1 MPDQPKFS
9 ANRDLP
15 FLFGD
20 IFQIRSELSHYEL
33 KGIEKI
39 VNIMAGQYAQN
50 KSLTEETLESEVF
63 SEFESEQLNETTLT
77 DSTTS
82 TVERATADVLNKSKS
97 FGVSAEITGEVKA
110 FFGSIRASAGFT
122 TESQSSQTHSETEAE
137 SFSKTVTEQARE
149 LVRNRTLRRH
159 SSRSSLRELEETIRG
174 IDNRSGD
181 AAAMMYR
188 YVEEVYRFDLVRHA
202 KHLFT
207 KFIMPD
213 PAANYHV
220 ASKAGAQGE
229 AIVAQTF
236 DLLSYVDSSGSTPVT
251 KKLSP
256 DGITQ
261 DNWHTLAAIFEL
273 VDPVPP
279 PQKKTAMAVLNSGS
293 PSVGQSNTYQI
304 KTDITVPEGYVPRR
318 IFFAYDIS
326 LWDPN
331 ETNDGTRSAIIAL
344 IGRQNCQLKGWND
357 DKFRVGPY
365 DLEPIPVINGTL
377 PVAINGHSYSW
388 GTFSVEVEME
398 PTDAA
403 VRLWQ
408 LEYFQQLIDAR
419 RQQVGDKPSAAEV
432 LDLIEVADLSDSPTV
447 AKAMIDREIRLLC
460 VRYVL
465 GADLNGLDT
474 VDRSVEY
481 PQYPV
486 IDQVATNQIQLT
498 LDFLNSV
505 FDFDKM
511 TYQFLPS
518 YLGGREHRMT
528 AFQNRPTGL
537 LGEFVRAGA
546 VEILLPVRKNY
557 EEALFYFLQTG
568 LIMKGDDIPL
578 PYDRR
583 MLELYE
589 EIVEARALDSS
600 EDGILVSSW
609 FKNMPTEHVLLQDG
623 AQMPDWRK
631 DGILPSGVSNTAVAP
646 GASPVP
652 EVN

>member
-1 MPDQPKFS
+1 VPDQPKFNP
-9 ANRDLP
+9 NRGLP

-82 TVERATADVLNKSKS
+82 TVERATADVLSEADS
-97 FGVSAEITGEVKA
+97 FGVSADVTLTYGVV
-110 FFGSIRASAGFT
+110 RANAGFAM
-122 TESQSSQTHSETEAE
+122 ESQSSQTHSETEAE
-137 SFSKTVTEQARE
+137 SFAKTVTEQARE
-149 LVRNRTLRRH
+149 LVRNRSLRRH

-174 IDNRSGD
+174 IDNRGGD
-181 AAAMMYR
+181 SAAMVYR
-188 YVEEVYRFDLVRHA
+188 YVEEVHRFDLVRYA

-220 ASKAGAQGE
+220 ASKAGARGE
-229 AIVAQTF
+229 AIVSETF

-273 VDPVPP
+273 ADPIPP
-279 PQKKTAMAVLNSGS
+279 PQKKTAMAVLKTGGPGAGPNAS
-293 PSVGQSNTYQI
+293 YQVS
-304 KTDITVPEGYVPRR
+304 TDITVPEGYMPRQ
-318 IFFAYDIS
+318 IFFQHDLS
-326 LWDPN
+326 TWDGN
-331 ETNDGTRSAIIAL
+331 EDRSGALQWGLMALVGRKTFALKWWGDTNL
-344 IGRQNCQLKGWND
+344 HY
-357 DKFRVGPY
+357 GPFY
-365 DLEPIPVINGTL
+365 LEPIPIVNGTL
-377 PVAINGHSYSW
+377 PVAINAHSYNW
-388 GTFSVEVEME
+388 GTVSVEVEME
-398 PTDAA
+398 PSDNA

-419 RQQVGDKPSAAEV
+419 RQKVGDKPSAAEV

-465 GADLNGLDT
+465 GADLNGLNT
-474 VDRSVEY
+474 VDRNVAY
-481 PQYPV
+481 PQYPI
-486 IDQVATNQIQLT
+486 IDQAATNQIQLT

-568 LIMKGDDIPL
+568 LIMNGDDIPL

-583 MLELYE
+583 ILELYE
-589 EIVEARALDSS
+589 EIVDARALDSS

-609 FKNMPTEHVLLQDG
+609 FKNMPTEHVLLQEG
-623 AQMPDWRK
+623 AQMPDWRA
-631 DGILPSGVSNTAVAP
+631 DGVLPGGVSNTAVAP
-646 GASPVP
+646 GVSPVP
-652 EVN
+652 DVN